1 MAANSKI
8 VTASSTVSPKVFWPV
23 VVGLVLTF
31 VAAAFA
37 AITPDMLSAVGPLA
51 VPLAVGLAAL
61 AQAITGYLKS
71 DELRAIGVEA
81 TAAILPD
88 TPVTSDVVP
97 DVEDVTVDEP
107 DTAGELEAEL
117 NQIHVDGAGKHRAE
131 GSTARE
137 V

>member
-8 VTASSTVSPKVFWPV
+8 VTATGTVSPKVFWPV
-23 VVGLVLTF
+23 LVGLALTF
-31 VAAAFA
+31 LGAALA
-37 AITPDMLSAVGPLA
+37 AITPETLAGLGAFA
-51 VPLAVGLAAL
+51 VPLSLGLGAV

-97 DVEDVTVDEP
+97 NVDDVTPDEP

-117 NQIHVDGAGKHRAE
+117 RELHVPDGTGGHRAE
-131 GSTARE
+131 G